1 MSQPLFLSTI
11 ITPVFASLRQP
22 LSGAHRPL
30 ALLGSDVTAASTF
43 FESLADADDAA
54 LKRPAIVCILHTFFV
69 FPPCPPR
76 KCPFSWKLSSNSPSY
91 PRKHPFSWKLAS
103 FCCSYPQKRLILW
116 TEVSFCSSCPSKR
129 LFLWTECLSR
139 VLFSMGCKC
148 ARQKRAD
155 FAASKLQARRI
166 LALK

>member
-11 ITPVFASLRQP
+11 LTPVFASLRQP

-30 ALLGSDVTAASTF
+30 ALLGSGVPAASMF
-43 FESLADADDAA
+43 CEHLADADDAA
-54 LKRPAIVCILHTFFV
+54 LKRPAIVCILHIFYIFSS
-69 FPPCPPR
+69 CRPR

-129 LFLWTECLSR
+129 LFLWTECLSS

-148 ARQKRAD
+148 SRQKRAD
-155 FAASKLQARRI
+155 FAAPNPQTHHF
-166 LALK
+166 LALH

>member
-11 ITPVFASLRQP
+11 LTPVFVSLRQP

-30 ALLGSDVTAASTF
+30 ALLGSGVTAASTF

-54 LKRPAIVCILHTFFV
+54 LKRPAIVCISHTFFV
-69 FPPCPPR
+69 FLPCRPR
-76 KCPFSWKLSSNSPSY
+76 KCPFSWKL
-91 PRKHPFSWKLAS
+91 S
-103 FCCSYPQKRLILW
+103 FCCSYPQKRLISW
-116 TEVSFCSSCPSKR
+116 TEVSFCSSCPPKR

-148 ARQKRAD
+148 ARQNRAD
-155 FAASKLQARRI
+155 FAVSKLQARRI
-166 LALK
+166 LALN